1 MLVILLVVYHQTLI
15 NIVMDIQ
22 RHVSVMLYVISMVIA
37 VMILMILDVPVNLL
51 DHAKMLV
58 TLNVV
63 REKI

>member
-51 DHAKMLV
+51 DHAKMLA

-63 REKI
+63 LEKI